1 MTRIRATCPVCG
13 EVELT
18 SEDVQ
23 VRVLASDDGDV
34 LEGSIY
40 RFRCPTCETMVT
52 KSADDRIVGLL
63 ESGGVAITRTQ
74 MDVVAGDE
82 LIGAQLPEHPE
93 QPVRGATFTLND
105 VIDFH
110 ELLER
115 EDWFAELSSLVS

>member
-23 VRVLASDDGDV
+23 VRVLADDDGDV

-63 ESGGVAITRTQ
+63 ESGGVPITRTQ
-74 MDVVAGDE
+74 MDVLASDA

-93 QPVRGATFTLND
+93 QPTAGAPFTLND

-110 ELLER
+110 ELLEG
-115 EDWFAELSSLVS
+115 EDWFVELSSLVS

>member
-18 SEDVQ
+18 SYDVQ
-23 VRVLASDDGDV
+23 VRVLANDDGDV

-52 KSADDRIVGLL
+52 KSADGRIVGLL
-63 ESGGVAITRTQ
+63 ESGGVTITRTQ
-74 MDVVAGDE
+74 LDVLASE
-82 LIGAQLPEHPE
+82 ALIGADMPRHPE
-93 QPVRGATFTLND
+93 QPGDGAAFTLND

-115 EDWFAELSSLVS
+115 EDWFVELSSLVS